1 MLLASALTE
10 VIPATLLLIA
20 ITVVGFLILIKLKK
34 TLSSKPEQT
43 TTFSL
48 RDIERLRDEGQMSED
63 EYERARQSII
73 DAAKKMT
80 SDIPKNSDL

>member
-10 VIPATLLLIA
+10 VIPATLLLIT
-20 ITVVGFLILIKLKK
+20 ITVVGFLILMKLKK
-34 TLSSKPEQT
+34 ALNFKSEHTR
-43 TTFSL
+43 TFSL

-73 DAAKKMT
+73 NAAKKLT
-80 SDIPKNSDL
+80 SDIPEKSDL

>member
-10 VIPATLLLIA
+10 VIPATLLLIT
-20 ITVVGFLILIKLKK
+20 ITVVGFLILMKLKK
-34 TLSSKPEQT
+34 SLNFKSEQT

-63 EYERARQSII
+63 EYARARQSII

-80 SDIPKNSDL
+80 SDIPKKSNL

>member
-20 ITVVGFLILIKLKK
+20 ITVVGFLILMKLKK
-34 TLSSKPEQT
+34 SLNFKSEQT

-73 DAAKKMT
+73 NAAKKLT
-80 SDIPKNSDL
+80 SDIPEKK

>member
-20 ITVVGFLILIKLKK
+20 ITVVGFIILMKLKK
-34 TLSSKPEQT
+34 SMNSTPKQT

-80 SDIPKNSDL
+80 SDIPEKSDL

>member
-34 TLSSKPEQT
+34 SLNSKPEQS

-73 DAAKKMT
+73 DAAKKLT
-80 SDIPKNSDL
+80 SDIPEKNDL

>member
-1 MLLASALTE
+1 VLLASALTE

-20 ITVVGFLILIKLKK
+20 ITVVGFIILMKLKK
-34 TLSSKPEQT
+34 SMNRTPEQT

-80 SDIPKNSDL
+80 SDIPEKSDL

>member
-20 ITVVGFLILIKLKK
+20 ITVVGFIILMKLKK
-34 TLSSKPEQT
+34 SMNSTPEQT

-80 SDIPKNSDL
+80 SDIPEKSDL

>member
-20 ITVVGFLILIKLKK
+20 ITVVGFIILMKLKK
-34 TLSSKPEQT
+34 SMNSTPEQT
-43 TTFSL
+43 NTFSL
-48 RDIERLRDEGQMSED
+48 RDIERLRDEGQMSEG

-80 SDIPKNSDL
+80 SDIPEKSDL

>member
-20 ITVVGFLILIKLKK
+20 ITVVGFIILMKLKK
-34 TLSSKPEQT
+34 SMNSTPKQT

-80 SDIPKNSDL
+80 SDIPEKSNL

>member
-20 ITVVGFLILIKLKK
+20 ITVVGFLMLMKLKK
-34 TLSSKPEQT
+34 SLNSNPEQT

-48 RDIERLRDEGQMSED
+48 RDIERLRDEGQMSEE

-80 SDIPKNSDL
+80 SDIPGKSNL

>member
-1 MLLASALTE
+1 MNST
-10 VIPATLLLIA
+10 P
-20 ITVVGFLILIKLKK
+20 K
-34 TLSSKPEQT
+34 QT

-80 SDIPKNSDL
+80 SDIPEKSDL

>member
-10 VIPATLLLIA
+10 VVPATLLLIG

-34 TLSSKPEQT
+34 SLTDSPEQT

-48 RDIERLRDEGQMSED
+48 KDIERLRDEGQMSED

-80 SDIPKNSDL
+80 SDIHEKAE

>member
-10 VIPATLLLIA
+10 VIPATLLLIG
-20 ITVVGFLILIKLKK
+20 ITVVGFIILIKIKK
-34 TLSSKPEQT
+34 SLSSSLERT

-63 EYERARQSII
+63 EYEKARQLII

-80 SDIPKNSDL
+80 SDISENSDF

>member
-20 ITVVGFLILIKLKK
+20 ITVVGFLILMKLKK
-34 TLSSKPEQT
+34 SLNSNPEQT

-80 SDIPKNSDL
+80 SDIPGKSNL

>member
-10 VIPATLLLIA
+10 VVPATLLLIG
-20 ITVVGFLILIKLKK
+20 ITVVGFVILIKIKK
-34 TLSSKPEQT
+34 SLSSSLEQT

-63 EYERARQSII
+63 EYEKARQLII

-80 SDIPKNSDL
+80 SDISENSDF

>member
-10 VIPATLLLIA
+10 VIPATLLLIG
-20 ITVVGFLILIKLKK
+20 ITVVGFVILIKIKK
-34 TLSSKPEQT
+34 SLSSSLEHT

-63 EYERARQSII
+63 EYEKARQLII

-80 SDIPKNSDL
+80 SDISENSDF

>member
-1 MLLASALTE
+1 VLLASALTE

-20 ITVVGFLILIKLKK
+20 ITVVGFLILMKLKK
-34 TLSSKPEQT
+34 SLNSNPEQT

-80 SDIPKNSDL
+80 SDIPGKSNL

>member
-10 VIPATLLLIA
+10 IIPATLLLIA
-20 ITVVGFLILIKLKK
+20 ITVVGFIILMKLKK
-34 TLSSKPEQT
+34 SMNSTPEQT

-80 SDIPKNSDL
+80 SDIPEKSDL